1 MATLTSA
8 LVIGKPDLTMILNGT
23 LAGLV
28 AITAP
33 CDAVSIASAVMI
45 GTVAG
50 ILVVFAVLFFDRIHV
65 DDPVGAISVHLVN
78 GLWGTLA
85 VGLFAAETGLF
96 LGGGFKQLLIQLV
109 GILAFGV
116 LVVTISS
123 LGWLLLKHTIGIR
136 VSAEEE
142 REGLDIGEH
151 GIEAYPGFAQSSPE
165 PEALEIR

>member
-1 MATLTSA
+1 
-8 LVIGKPDLTMILNGT
+8 MILNGT

-45 GTVAG
+45 GTIAG
-50 ILVVFAVLFFDRIHV
+50 ILVVFAVLAFDRIKV
-65 DDPVGAISVHLVN
+65 DDPVGAVSVHLVN
-78 GLWGTLA
+78 GIWGTLA

-96 LGGGFKQLLIQLV
+96 MGGGFKQVLVQLA
-109 GILAFGV
+109 GILAFGL
-116 LVVTISS
+116 LVVTASS
-123 LGWLLLKHTIGIR
+123 LAWLALRLTIGIR

-142 REGLDIGEH
+142 KEGLDIGEH
-151 GIEAYPGFAQSSPE
+151 GNEAYPGFAQHAPE